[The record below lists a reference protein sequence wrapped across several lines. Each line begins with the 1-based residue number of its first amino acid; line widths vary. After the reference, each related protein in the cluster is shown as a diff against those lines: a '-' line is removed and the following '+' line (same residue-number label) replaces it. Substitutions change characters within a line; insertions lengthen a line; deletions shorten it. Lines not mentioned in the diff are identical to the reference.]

1 MGLWNT
7 HAERTGVALAGGA
20 VLLVGGSVAA
30 SSLLAGYPVLGGQ
43 AIRYAV
49 AFLLLAGWARLRHQ
63 PLPRPAGREW
73 CWLAGLAAVG
83 LAGCSVLLIMA
94 TRAASPAGVGI
105 VIGAAPLII
114 TIAGP
119 VAAGRRPGRRPPG
132 RVLAAA
138 GIVTVGAAMAQ
149 LGGATGAGW
158 SLPGLLLSTGALAGV
173 AGTSL
178 LAVPLLPRLGALA
191 VTIYACGL
199 AAALLL
205 AAAMLVCLAGG
216 PPVLRPPTG
225 TELAALLYLA
235 VAVTAVVFVAWFSAV
250 ERLGAERT
258 GLFNGLVP
266 IASLIAVA
274 VIGTGTVTGMRL
286 AGALSVL
293 AGVTLGLTQR
303 AGPPAGTRRPGG
315 RSARVPGRRRAKA
328 SVDVELV
335 ALGVH
340 HPHRVVIEAVGAQG
354 SGERGPEI
362 GQPPGLGV
370 DSLLAD
376 LERDVPD
383 AARVRAV
390 GARVDV
396 EVEAVL
402 DHLGVRHHM
411 EPYAGPVTA
420 RIDDAVRADSQLTVG
435 KPDVAPPV
443 VPGSEPFGRRFKHV
457 SQGSRPEAGQ
467 QLGVLAVDDE
477 LESGRHRAPIG
488 SAVAR
493 ALASMPRVKTG

>member
-43 AIRYAV
+43 AIRYA
-49 AFLLLAGWARLRHQ
+49 AAGLLLAGLARLRHQ
-63 PLPRPAGREW
+63 QLPRPAGREW
-73 CWLAGLAAVG
+73 CWLAVLAAVG

-94 TRAASPAGVGI
+94 TRAASPAGVGV

-119 VAAGRRPGRRPPG
+119 VAAGRRPPG

-138 GIVTVGAAMAQ
+138 GIVTAGAAISQ
-149 LGGATGAGW
+149 LGSTTGAGW
-158 SLPGLLLSTGALAGV
+158 SLPGLLLSAGALAGV

-178 LAVPLLPRLGALA
+178 LAAPLLPRLGALA

-199 AAALLL
+199 ASAQLLVAAV
-205 AAAMLVCLAGG
+205 LVRLAGG
-216 PPVLRPPTG
+216 PPVLRPLTG

-274 VIGTGTVTGMRL
+274 AIGTGTVTGMQL

-303 AGPPAGTRRPGG
+303 AGPPAVGANSIIDPGG
-315 RSARVPGRRRAKA
+315 AAPRIWFHMMPEAKVVKNRLHLDIHVSGSRSDPLATRMQRVAEARRLTDLGAT
-328 SVDVELV
+328 LTG
-335 ALGVH
+335 AL
-340 HPHRVVIEAVGAQG
+340 
-354 SGERGPEI
+354 S
-362 GQPPGLGV
+362 
-370 DSLLAD
+370 AD
-376 LERDVPD
+376 
-383 AARVRAV
+383 
-390 GARVDV
+390 G
-396 EVEAVL
+396 L
-402 DHLGVRHHM
+402 DHCAMGM
-411 EPYAGPVTA
+411 K
-420 RIDDAVRADSQLTVG
+420 D
-435 KPDVAPPV
+435 
-443 VPGSEPFGRRFKHV
+443 
-457 SQGSRPEAGQ
+457 PEGNEF
-467 QLGVLAVDDE
+467 D
-477 LESGRHRAPIG
+477 IN
-488 SAVAR
+488 
-493 ALASMPRVKTG
+493 

>member
-7 HAERTGVALAGGA
+7 HAERTGVALASGA

-43 AIRYAV
+43 AIRYA
-49 AFLLLAGWARLRHQ
+49 AAGLLLGGWARLRHQ
-63 PLPRPAGREW
+63 QLPRPAGRDW

-94 TRAASPAGVGI
+94 TRAASPAEVGV

-119 VAAGRRPGRRPPG
+119 VAAGRRPPG

-138 GIVTVGAAMAQ
+138 GIVTAGAAISQ
-149 LGGATGAGW
+149 LGSTTGAGW
-158 SLPGLLLSTGALAGV
+158 SPLGLLLSAGALAGV

-178 LAVPLLPRLGALA
+178 LAAPLLPRLGALA

-199 AAALLL
+199 AAAQLL
-205 AAAMLVCLAGG
+205 AAAVLVRLIGG
-216 PPVLRPPTG
+216 PPVLRPLTG
-225 TELAALLYLA
+225 TELAALLYLS

-274 VIGTGTVTGMRL
+274 VIGTGTVTGIQL

-303 AGPPAGTRRPGG
+303 AGPPADTRRPEPYPPPQTRPGDPARQLAQLGALERRPRESRLPQPSRTSMAVPAAG
-315 RSARVPGRRRAKA
+315 RRPGRHLQDPTHRQDGELDPRRPLTGKCC
-328 SVDVELV
+328 SGRRNPRRVD
-335 ALGVH
+335 GSG
-340 HPHRVVIEAVGAQG
+340 HPHFHAIRHCAP
-354 SGERGPEI
+354 R
-362 GQPPGLGV
+362 L
-370 DSLLAD
+370 DTFF
-376 LERDVPD
+376 
-383 AARVRAV
+383 VRPCV
-390 GARVDV
+390 
-396 EVEAVL
+396 
-402 DHLGVRHHM
+402 
-411 EPYAGPVTA
+411 
-420 RIDDAVRADSQLTVG
+420 
-435 KPDVAPPV
+435 
-443 VPGSEPFGRRFKHV
+443 
-457 SQGSRPEAGQ
+457 
-467 QLGVLAVDDE
+467 
-477 LESGRHRAPIG
+477 
-488 SAVAR
+488 
-493 ALASMPRVKTG
+493 

>member
-43 AIRYAV
+43 AIRYA
-49 AFLLLAGWARLRHQ
+49 AAGLLLTGLARLRHQ
-63 PLPRPAGREW
+63 QLPRPAGREW
-73 CWLAGLAAVG
+73 CWLAVLAAVG

-94 TRAASPAGVGI
+94 TRAASPAGVGV
-105 VIGAAPLII
+105 VIGVAPLII

-119 VAAGRRPGRRPPG
+119 VATGRRPPG

-138 GIVTVGAAMAQ
+138 GIVTAGAAISQ
-149 LGGATGAGW
+149 LGSTTGPGW
-158 SLPGLLLSTGALAGV
+158 SLPGLLLSAGALAGV

-178 LAVPLLPRLGALA
+178 LAAPLLPRLGALA

-199 AAALLL
+199 AAAQLL
-205 AAAMLVCLAGG
+205 AAAVLVRLAGG
-216 PPVLRPPTG
+216 PPVLRPLTG

-274 VIGTGTVTGMRL
+274 VIGTGTVTGMQL

-303 AGPPAGTRRPGG
+303 PGPPADTRRPERYPPPQQTRPGEP
-315 RSARVPGRRRAKA
+315 ARQLTALLAPAHEDHDADGPPGCIQRRRLLDRD
-328 SVDVELV
+328 DVAGAEPAAPQTAGNP
-335 ALGVH
+335 AL
-340 HPHRVVIEAVGAQG
+340 
-354 SGERGPEI
+354 
-362 GQPPGLGV
+362 
-370 DSLLAD
+370 
-376 LERDVPD
+376 
-383 AARVRAV
+383 AAR
-390 GARVDV
+390 
-396 EVEAVL
+396 
-402 DHLGVRHHM
+402 
-411 EPYAGPVTA
+411 
-420 RIDDAVRADSQLTVG
+420 
-435 KPDVAPPV
+435 
-443 VPGSEPFGRRFKHV
+443 
-457 SQGSRPEAGQ
+457 
-467 QLGVLAVDDE
+467 
-477 LESGRHRAPIG
+477 
-488 SAVAR
+488 AR
-493 ALASMPRVKTG
+493 AMPLQLVCAPCEPH

>member
-20 VLLVGGSVAA
+20 VLLVGGSVTA

-49 AFLLLAGWARLRHQ
+49 AGLLLAGWARLRHQ
-63 PLPRPAGREW
+63 QLPRPAGREW
-73 CWLAGLAAVG
+73 CWLAVLAAVG

-94 TRAASPAGVGI
+94 TRAASPAGVGV

-119 VAAGRRPGRRPPG
+119 VAAGRRPPG

-138 GIVTVGAAMAQ
+138 GIVTAGAAISQ
-149 LGGATGAGW
+149 LGSTTGAGW
-158 SLPGLLLSTGALAGV
+158 SLPGMLLSAGTLAGV

-178 LAVPLLPRLGALA
+178 LAAPLLPRLGALA

-199 AAALLL
+199 AAAQLL
-205 AAAMLVCLAGG
+205 AVAVVARLAGG
-216 PPVLRPPTG
+216 AQVLRPLTG

-274 VIGTGTVTGMRL
+274 VIGTGTVTGMQL

-293 AGVTLGLTQR
+293 AGVALGLTQR
-303 AGPPAGTRRPGG
+303 AGPPADTRRPQRYPPPQQTRPGEPARQPASAATWAVFVSPPCRTECQTATDGG
-315 RSARVPGRRRAKA
+315 TGRA
-328 SVDVELV
+328 
-335 ALGVH
+335 ALGS
-340 HPHRVVIEAVGAQG
+340 P
-354 SGERGPEI
+354 
-362 GQPPGLGV
+362 
-370 DSLLAD
+370 
-376 LERDVPD
+376 
-383 AARVRAV
+383 
-390 GARVDV
+390 
-396 EVEAVL
+396 
-402 DHLGVRHHM
+402 
-411 EPYAGPVTA
+411 
-420 RIDDAVRADSQLTVG
+420 
-435 KPDVAPPV
+435 
-443 VPGSEPFGRRFKHV
+443 
-457 SQGSRPEAGQ
+457 SR
-467 QLGVLAVDDE
+467 
-477 LESGRHRAPIG
+477 S
-488 SAVAR
+488 
-493 ALASMPRVKTG
+493 T

>member
-43 AIRYAV
+43 AIRYA
-49 AFLLLAGWARLRHQ
+49 AAGLLLAGLARLRHQ
-63 PLPRPAGREW
+63 QLPRPAGREW
-73 CWLAGLAAVG
+73 CWLAVLAAIG

-94 TRAASPAGVGI
+94 TRAASPAGVGV

-119 VAAGRRPGRRPPG
+119 VAAGRRPPG

-138 GIVTVGAAMAQ
+138 GIVTAGAAISQ
-149 LGGATGAGW
+149 LGSTTGAGW
-158 SLPGLLLSTGALAGV
+158 SLPGLLLSAGALAGV

-178 LAVPLLPRLGALA
+178 LATPLLPRLGALA

-199 AAALLL
+199 AAAQLL
-205 AAAMLVCLAGG
+205 AAAVLVRLAGG
-216 PPVLRPPTG
+216 PPVLRPLTG

-274 VIGTGTVTGMRL
+274 VIGTGTVSVMQL
-286 AGALSVL
+286 AGAISVL

-303 AGPPAGTRRPGG
+303 AGPPADTRRP
-315 RSARVPGRRRAKA
+315 RRYPPSASRRRPKAKYDSDPIPAELTNTAATIHIRFEPRIWLAGRCLISTITAALRMA
-328 SVDVELV
+328 SLIP
-335 ALGVH
+335 AAMMSLRLRSLRSL
-340 HPHRVVIEAVGAQG
+340 HRLAMTSSV
-354 SGERGPEI
+354 
-362 GQPPGLGV
+362 
-370 DSLLAD
+370 SL
-376 LERDVPD
+376 
-383 AARVRAV
+383 
-390 GARVDV
+390 
-396 EVEAVL
+396 
-402 DHLGVRHHM
+402 H
-411 EPYAGPVTA
+411 
-420 RIDDAVRADSQLTVG
+420 
-435 KPDVAPPV
+435 
-443 VPGSEPFGRRFKHV
+443 
-457 SQGSRPEAGQ
+457 RP
-467 QLGVLAVDDE
+467 
-477 LESGRHRAPIG
+477 
-488 SAVAR
+488 
-493 ALASMPRVKTG
+493 